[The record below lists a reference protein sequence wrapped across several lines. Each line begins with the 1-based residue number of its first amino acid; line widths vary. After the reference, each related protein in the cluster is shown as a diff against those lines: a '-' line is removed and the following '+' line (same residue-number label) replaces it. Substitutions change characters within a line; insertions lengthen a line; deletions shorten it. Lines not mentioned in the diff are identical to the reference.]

1 MNEIKQRLIDHDQVF
16 EIIRRE
22 NIRLHEEFIATC
34 LQELAADGIDIPA
47 YDYCRVE
54 LDATWAIGCD
64 SYHYLADGIDIP
76 AYDYCRVELD
86 ATIGCAS
93 YHYLVVNGKQFGS
106 RKYIGHVASHDVSI
120 YVVSQGYDRVMFIL
134 DGKQK

>member
-1 MNEIKQRLIDHDQVF
+1 MNDIKQRLIDHDQVF

-54 LDATWAIGCD
+54 LDATWAIGW
-64 SYHYLADGIDIP
+64 
-76 AYDYCRVELD
+76 
-86 ATIGCAS
+86 AS